1 MINVQITFYQFNYC
15 LSIIH
20 IRTNNYTFHCCFIS
34 ISDNR
39 SGLHEQVVAT
49 ESQTNEMSSFAK
61 LRKLLVF

>member
-1 MINVQITFYQFNYC
+1 MYKQLYI
-15 LSIIH
+15 SS
-20 IRTNNYTFHCCFIS
+20 CCFIS

>member
-1 MINVQITFYQFNYC
+1 MSFNN
-15 LSIIH
+15 S
-20 IRTNNYTFHCCFIS
+20 YTYKQLYISSCCFIS

-61 LRKLLVF
+61 LCKLLVF